1 MVGQRWR
8 TDPVY
13 NNALCLHFRTDLKP
27 GFEKKKW
34 LGGALDMISVRCEVC
49 SQALS
54 LAEDL
59 GSVAR
64 HTIDDWIQKARFMF
78 QQKGVQNVRLVL

>member
-1 MVGQRWR
+1 
-8 TDPVY
+8 
-13 NNALCLHFRTDLKP
+13 
-27 GFEKKKW
+27 
-34 LGGALDMISVRCEVC
+34 MISVRCEVC